1 MNPRRIVTIQAG
13 LREIGRVR
21 MGVQETAA
29 NGKIRP
35 ARLDTFRLTS
45 RDETAIRAVA
55 DLYGGQ
61 VSEWLDAPEATGRQ
75 WQVTITSPV
84 LDVLVPPNGYES
96 SFELWSGGGC
106 QRRCNGQFEELT
118 RGKCLCP
125 SDPAERTALAADGK
139 ACKPTSRLRVLLPR
153 LKSIGAWRLESHGYF
168 AAVELGGMADLL
180 DAAAM
185 SGWTMAA
192 RLRIEQRFV
201 KRPGEPRHDFTVPVL
216 EIPDLTPHQVLGAG
230 PEPLALPPGPE
241 PPRAPMP
248 GEAPPATR
256 DGDPALDMREAEQ
269 QRDVLEGSY
278 RVVPDPVPS
287 HGFMLSEAETRGG
300 MTLAEITHLAKVQ
313 GVNVALLNS
322 QAKLLEDAAGHTG
335 RTLPNVT
342 DAERLDIARRFLA

>member
-1 MNPRRIVTIQAG
+1 MTVRRIVTIQAG
-13 LREIGRVR
+13 LREVGRIR
-21 MGVQETAA
+21 MGVQEVAA

-45 RDETAIRAVA
+45 RDETAIRAAA
-55 DLYGGQ
+55 DVYGGH
-61 VSEWLDAPEATGRQ
+61 VSVWAEAPEQTGPQ
-75 WQVTITSPV
+75 WQVVITSAF

-125 SDPAERTALAADGK
+125 ADPSERTAMAAEGK
-139 ACKPTSRLRVLLPR
+139 ACVPTSRLRVLLPR
-153 LKSIGAWRLESHGYF
+153 LRSIGAWRLESHGYF

-185 SGWTMAA
+185 SGWTMPA

-216 EIPDLTPHQVLGAG
+216 EIPDLTPQQVLGSGTSPAPLGLSAG
-230 PEPLALPPGPE
+230 PDLPRSNVDLPHGGSVTVVDGEVREIRDALP
-241 PPRAPMP
+241 
-248 GEAPPATR
+248 
-256 DGDPALDMREAEQ
+256 GDVI
-269 QRDVLEGSY
+269 DV
-278 RVVPDPVPS
+278 VS
-287 HGFMLSEAETRGG
+287 HGFMLAEAEARGG
-300 MTLAEITHLAKVQ
+300 MTLSEITHLAKVQ
-313 GVNVALLNS
+313 NVNVALLNA
-322 QAKLLEDAAGHTG
+322 QAKLLEPTG

-342 DAERLDIARRFLA
+342 DAERLDIAHRFLA